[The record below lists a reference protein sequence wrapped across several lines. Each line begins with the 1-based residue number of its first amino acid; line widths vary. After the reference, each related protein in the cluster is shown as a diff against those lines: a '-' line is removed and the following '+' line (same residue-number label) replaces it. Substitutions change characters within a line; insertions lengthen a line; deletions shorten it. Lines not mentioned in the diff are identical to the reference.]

1 MPTPALRPILA
12 RDGIFNAR
20 DLGGVPTR
28 DGRYVRPNALV
39 RADALHRAGDR
50 SAQALAEH
58 GVTLVLDLR
67 DEAERAREGVL
78 AVDGIV
84 VEHLLV
90 LDPHYEW
97 YDTDAALAERYVEI
111 LDRFADRF
119 IGGVELVAEAP
130 GGVAYHCAVGKDRT
144 GLLTA
149 LLLGALGV
157 DEETIVADYARS
169 SLAITVQATWALI
182 YGVYDRPVT
191 DEDLES
197 GVWSA
202 RPDTMR
208 ATLAWLRAEHGG
220 VEGYLTAAGL
230 APEVPEALRARLL
243 VDGPPE

>member
-1 MPTPALRPILA
+1 MVPGPAVLYIVA
-12 RDGIFNAR
+12 RGI
-20 DLGGVPTR
+20 
-28 DGRYVRPNALV
+28 
-39 RADALHRAGDR
+39 
-50 SAQALAEH
+50 
-58 GVTLVLDLR
+58 
-67 DEAERAREGVL
+67 
-78 AVDGIV
+78 
-84 VEHLLV
+84 
-90 LDPHYEW
+90 
-97 YDTDAALAERYVEI
+97 
-111 LDRFADRF
+111 
-119 IGGVELVAEAP
+119 ELVAEAP

-157 DEETIVADYARS
+157 DEDTIVADYARS

-220 VEGYLTAAGL
+220 VEGYLMAAGL

-243 VDGPPE
+243 VDDPPE

>member
-1 MPTPALRPILA
+1 M
-12 RDGIFNAR
+12 G
-20 DLGGVPTR
+20 
-28 DGRYVRPNALV
+28 
-39 RADALHRAGDR
+39 DA
-50 SAQALAEH
+50 
-58 GVTLVLDLR
+58 
-67 DEAERAREGVL
+67 
-78 AVDGIV
+78 
-84 VEHLLV
+84 
-90 LDPHYEW
+90 
-97 YDTDAALAERYVEI
+97 

-157 DEETIVADYARS
+157 EDETIVADYARS

-191 DEDLES
+191 DADLES

-202 RPDTMR
+202 RPNTMR
-208 ATLAWLRAEHGG
+208 ATLDWLQAEHGG

-230 APEVPEALRARLL
+230 APDVPGALRARLL
-243 VDGPPE
+243 VDAPPE